1 MGHVTMD
8 NLETN
13 TKAME
18 ELASLFH
25 ACEIPFDAKE
35 RRVMCFP
42 HIINIICQHVI
53 AKISGSSPP
62 ELCDDDDDE
71 TDSDV
76 NNDLPLNANTHEA
89 AYARDTIARCRKIVV
104 AIHSSGQHREKF
116 ESWIKTGQCF
126 VLFSS
131 LCNDQILNGGQ
142 VMTRDGLR

>member
-1 MGHVTMD
+1 MD
-8 NLETN
+8 NLKTN

-25 ACEIPFDAKE
+25 LREIPFDAKE
-35 RRVMCFP
+35 RHVMCFP

-62 ELCDDDDDE
+62 ELCDDDDNE

-76 NNDLPLNANTHEA
+76 NNNLPLNANTCEA
-89 AYARDTIARCRKIVV
+89 AYARDPIAHCQKIVV
-104 AIHSSGQHREKF
+104 AIHSSGQRCEKF

-131 LCNDQILNGGQ
+131 LCNDQILNGG
-142 VMTRDGLR
+142 